1 MTKDFNV
8 IKLEKDK
15 IKILRPKPMLF
26 PVYIDNINMDEL
38 NNIIF
43 SGKINDIDNNISIK
57 YNKFLINPIIEII

>member
-57 YNKFLINPIIEII
+57 YNKFLINPVIEII